1 MSCEYSSIYKTC
13 SNICMSLY
21 RLSSP
26 FWNIV
31 QIIKHWIQIDDITR
45 SIFLLRTH
53 GETIK
58 TPKRLNTN
66 LRGTIQV
73 LKCMFLVPT
82 MSKLERGDSDGHLTI
97 PVKKILSYKSQ
108 SSYTAALPDLQRQKL
123 IHNQRLAGHLLSI
136 TLLFDLVI
144 WKIKLEIFCLN
155 PLLILHSTRL

>member
-1 MSCEYSSIYKTC
+1 MSCDYSSICKTC
-13 SNICMSLY
+13 SNIYMSQY

-45 SIFLLRTH
+45 NIFLLRTH

-58 TPKRLNTN
+58 TPKHLNTN
-66 LRGTIQV
+66 LRGTIRV
-73 LKCMFLVPT
+73 LKYMFLVPT

-97 PVKKILSYKSQ
+97 PVKKILSRKSQ
-108 SSYTAALPDLQRQKL
+108 SSYTAALPDPQRQKL

-136 TLLFDLVI
+136 TLLFDPII

-155 PLLILHSTRL
+155 LLLILHSTRL